1 VGRSEARGF
10 VDTLAKTLIKSES
23 QMGANGSPE
32 HRRHPRVD
40 VHLQVKIRFADMQR
54 FLTVT
59 TKNLSEGGLFVAC
72 DQPKPVGT
80 SVQVVLY
87 PPGLELGLPVYGT
100 VIHSISAEDAAATG
114 RRAGM
119 GIRFDD
125 LDEDARASLARLV
138 QAVAS
143 EVHVAPSLAPPRPT
157 PPPPP
162 RRTAEGE
169 ERRISDRVPARTL
182 VRLRFADVQL
192 FREFYTKDLSRGG
205 VFVCTPQ
212 PLPTGTEVEL
222 LLTPPQSGEA
232 TIALEGRVAHVVAPA
247 PASPG
252 TSPGM
257 GIEFTAL
264 TLEKRAEIARYV
276 DALAAQRTTEKLGRV
291 RPMPTA
297 QIRFDSPVD
306 FLRMVRG
313 ELRRRQLF
321 VESEDPRPVGT
332 LLRVH
337 LLGPHLAEPIEL
349 HGEVTSAVSPAEATQ
364 KGLRSGMHLRLTDL
378 TDEFLADI
386 ERALTRSGTTAAAST
401 PPPVT
406 GKAAMLVEAALEDL
420 KNGKRSSA
428 VANLKLAL
436 SFDPG
441 NAYCKRLL
449 DDVLNPK

>member
-1 VGRSEARGF
+1 
-10 VDTLAKTLIKSES
+10 
-23 QMGANGSPE
+23 MGNDGSPE
-32 HRRHPRVD
+32 QRRHPRVD
-40 VHLQVKIRFADMQR
+40 VHLQVKIRFADVQR

-80 SVQVVLY
+80 SIQVVLY
-87 PPGLELGLPVYGT
+87 PPGIELGLPVYGT
-100 VIHSISAEDAAATG
+100 VIHSISAEEAAATG

-125 LDEDARASLARLV
+125 LDEDAQASLARLV

-143 EVHVAPSLAPPRPT
+143 EPHVAPAVERPPRPVP

-162 RRTAEGE
+162 RRKAEGE
-169 ERRISDRVPARTL
+169 ERRISDRVPARTV
-182 VRLRFADVQL
+182 VRLRFADAQL

-205 VFVCTPQ
+205 IFVCTPH

-232 TIALEGRVAHVVAPA
+232 TIALEGRVAHVVAQDPS
-247 PASPG
+247 SPG

-257 GIEFTAL
+257 GIEFTSL

-276 DALAAQRTTEKLGRV
+276 EALASQRSTETLGRV

-297 QIRFDSPVD
+297 QLRFDSPVD
-306 FLRMVRG
+306 FMRMVRG
-313 ELRRRQLF
+313 EFRRRQLF

-332 LLRVH
+332 TLRVH
-337 LLGPHLAEPIEL
+337 LLAPQLVEPLEL
-349 HGEVTSAVSPAEATQ
+349 HGEVTSAVSPEEATQ
-364 KGLRSGMHLRLTDL
+364 KGGRSGMHLRLTDL
-378 TDEFLADI
+378 TDEYLADI
-386 ERALTRSGTTAAAST
+386 ELQLTRSGLASASGAAST
-401 PPPVT
+401 PPLVT

-441 NAYCKRLL
+441 NVYCRRLL
-449 DDVLNPK
+449 EDVLNKK